1 MVLTNKPT
9 LWDELCTVFINTHTH
24 THTHTPHAYMCVHT
38 PIIKYN
44 FIFGIDLVLTSVNQ
58 FIEWDEF
65 NSVVREVGYG
75 EVCDI

>member
-1 MVLTNKPT
+1 MHSVYK
-9 LWDELCTVFINTHTH
+9 HTH
-24 THTHTPHAYMCVHT
+24 THTHHAYMCVHT

-65 NSVVREVGYG
+65 NGCTNRKQVSFSL
-75 EVCDI
+75 IL